1 MTANKRLTPY
11 IDLILV
17 RTVSFPALVSAFF
30 ITGEVAGRFISCFV
44 TVSVC
49 AGAECFK
56 RGDSQKSNANFLMGY
71 AFNLCKSQIYNVPYN
86 QYITEEGMKMTQNRV
101 RIVDVADALG
111 LSTATVSNV
120 IHGKTEKISDKTVK
134 RVQQEL
140 ERSGYIP
147 NMAGILLAR
156 NNSRIIGVVVN
167 DHEKY
172 EGRVLEDGFVMSS
185 LNALS
190 HEVNEKGYFLMI
202 KTTSDIREI
211 PVFASMWNMDGLI
224 LIGFCEA
231 DYESLR
237 NQMRISFVV
246 YDGYFEKC
254 SKVVNLV
261 IDHYDG
267 GYQAGKY
274 LKELGHKKALCIAD
288 NFICMDKERIEG
300 FRKAFE
306 QGETYRWEIPKTE
319 KERMRFYEDN
329 YRQLLKNNVTA
340 VFAVS
345 DFYALEFMRFLQG
358 KNLRIPDDIQII
370 GFDDNM
376 ASRESNPPLTTI
388 HQEASLRAKAAIE
401 CLEEMRDG
409 AKYKT
414 EIVLQVNLIKR
425 ESTRK
430 L

>member
-1 MTANKRLTPY
+1 
-11 IDLILV
+11 
-17 RTVSFPALVSAFF
+17 
-30 ITGEVAGRFISCFV
+30 
-44 TVSVC
+44 
-49 AGAECFK
+49 
-56 RGDSQKSNANFLMGY
+56 
-71 AFNLCKSQIYNVPYN
+71 
-86 QYITEEGMKMTQNRV
+86 MTQNRV
-101 RIVDVADALG
+101 RIVDVADVLG
-111 LSTATVSNV
+111 LSTATISNV
-120 IHGKTEKISDKTVK
+120 IHGKTEKISDETVK

-246 YDGYFEKC
+246 YDGYFEKS

-267 GYQAGKY
+267 GYQTGKY
-274 LKELGHKKALCIAD
+274 LKELGHKKALFLAD

-306 QGETYRWEIPKTE
+306 QGET
-319 KERMRFYEDN
+319 F
-329 YRQLLKNNVTA
+329 
-340 VFAVS
+340 
-345 DFYALEFMRFLQG
+345 
-358 KNLRIPDDIQII
+358 
-370 GFDDNM
+370 
-376 ASRESNPPLTTI
+376 PLN
-388 HQEASLRAKAAIE
+388 QK
-401 CLEEMRDG
+401 G
-409 AKYKT
+409 YKT
-414 EIVLQVNLIKR
+414 SSKGTPIRCFNSPAILCPDFLLNFFTFIFHRIKFCFLVWIKSIIR
-425 ESTRK
+425 NCYRIK
-430 L
+430 IRM